1 MLFSGRIESWLNNL
15 EKKKKDRKDRK
26 LRFYELVLRTYF
38 YFLIPTSL
46 FKTEESMKIRM
57 SRKKFTHIMK
67 HQLKRY
73 ELDTVAKREKVSAL
87 IENMKKEKISC
98 ASENLESREKIFCN
112 LGDIEMQKK

>member
-98 ASENLESREKIFCN
+98 AIENLDSREKIICN
-112 LGDIEMQKK
+112 LGDIEMQEK